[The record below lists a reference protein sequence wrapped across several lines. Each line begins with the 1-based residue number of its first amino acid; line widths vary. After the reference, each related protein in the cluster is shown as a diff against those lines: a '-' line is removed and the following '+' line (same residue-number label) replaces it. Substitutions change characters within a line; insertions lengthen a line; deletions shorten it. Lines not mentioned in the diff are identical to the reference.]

1 MLDKWGTLVKEFSE
15 FNRRLSRLINW
26 TSFGSPSLWDPPN
39 MTLRL
44 FLSKYDIET
53 CSYIMGIISSYG
65 FWIFFEKEW
74 FLKNQQEWGKTPIVG
89 TKNRE
94 LRPEICYYVP
104 TLNMKTVR
112 NKPKKPVGLWKPW
125 GEVFMSV
132 RLTFRTFLFHQ
143 MGTLHSKKNGN
154 TC

>member
-15 FNRRLSRLINW
+15 FNRSLSRLINW

-65 FWIFFEKEW
+65 FWFFLKGVVFEKSTGIRKDSYRRCKKPW
-74 FLKNQQEWGKTPIVG
+74 AKTW
-89 TKNRE
+89 NML
-94 LRPEICYYVP
+94 LRANIKYE
-104 TLNMKTVR
+104 TVR